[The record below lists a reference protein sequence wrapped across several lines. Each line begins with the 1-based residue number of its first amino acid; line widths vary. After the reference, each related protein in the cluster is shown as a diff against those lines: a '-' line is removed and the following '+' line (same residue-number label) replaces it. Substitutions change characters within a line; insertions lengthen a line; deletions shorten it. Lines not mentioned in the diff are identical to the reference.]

1 MTIEEKLDELRED
14 FDIFDDPRDKFSQL
28 MDIGKQAPTFD
39 PINRTEDNRIRG
51 CTSQAWLMWEKK
63 EDESYTFQ
71 ADSDAFIVKGLLT
84 ILTTIFENQQLADI
98 IHYNGETILSA
109 LGLDGAISSQRTNG
123 FVSALEKIKRELQ

>member
-98 IHYNGETILSA
+98 ISYNGETILSA